1 MTVSN
6 AELIM
11 RAERARDLMAAA
23 PDKYG
28 PDSFGEECQCDVC
41 EFMRAAT
48 PEAVLALVTVGQRD
62 CDKPRSPEAE
72 RD

>member
-6 AELIM
+6 AKLIALAEAAKAM
-11 RAERARDLMAAA
+11 RDRA

-28 PDSFGEECQCDVC
+28 LDDYGPECPCDYC

-48 PEAVLALVTVGQRD
+48 PEAVLALVTIGQRD
-62 CDKPRSPEAE
+62 CDKLP
-72 RD
+72 